1 MPSST
6 LVTHLHT
13 AFQRGALDAQLSAGI
28 DPRRTPEL
36 SLRATQ
42 LSTRRHR
49 GALARTL
56 RGIVAEASEP
66 RPPVRAIAVLVA
78 RPQVRAAA
86 DSLLALAARLDSPR
100 PAHAGGIAAVQRL
113 ITDTNGSP
121 FYVDCAPGLIERRA
135 GDAIAAMDRP
145 IPALAPTTVP
155 LPAGHVAVPA

>member
-6 LVTHLHT
+6 LLTHLHT
-13 AFQRGALDAQLSAGI
+13 AFSRDALDDQLSAGI

-49 GALARTL
+49 SALARTL

-66 RPPVRAIAVLVA
+66 RPPVRAIAVLIE
-78 RPQVRAAA
+78 RRQVRTAA

-100 PAHAGGIAAVQRL
+100 PAHAGGIAAVQRM
-113 ITDTNGSP
+113 ITDTDGSP
-121 FYVDCAPGLIERRA
+121 FYVASAPGTIEHRA
-135 GDAIAAMDRP
+135 GDAIAAMDRA